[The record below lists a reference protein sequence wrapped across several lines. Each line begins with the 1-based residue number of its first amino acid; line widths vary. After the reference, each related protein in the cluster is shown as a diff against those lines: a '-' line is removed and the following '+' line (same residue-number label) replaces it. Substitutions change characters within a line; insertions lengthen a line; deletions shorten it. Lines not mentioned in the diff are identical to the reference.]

1 MKLGVQVLTVSGQ
14 SSKQRSE
21 AESTGFGSFGQLRR
35 MAVDLDCT
43 AMFLVIR
50 SGDGPLNL

>member
-1 MKLGVQVLTVSGQ
+1 MKLGVQVLIVSGQ